1 MTNLT
6 KPAGSLL
13 RPFFS
18 DFFDVDDFFKRS
30 GGELFTLK
38 FPAVNILEEKDDYVV
53 EMAVPGFNKNDF
65 KLKVEEDMLT
75 IEAEAKEEK
84 EEVEKNYTRR
94 EYTHQSFSRSFRL
107 PENVKED
114 NIKATYEN
122 GMLKLLL
129 PKAEIKEKAAKQIQ
143 IG

>member
-1 MTNLT
+1 MANLV
-6 KPAGSLL
+6 KSPGSMF

-38 FPAVNILEEKDDYVV
+38 FPAVNILEEKDDFLV

-65 KLKVEEDMLT
+65 KIKVEEDMLT
-75 IEAEAKEEK
+75 IEAEVEEKK
-84 EEVEKNYTRR
+84 EEVEKNYTRK
-94 EYTHQSFSRSFRL
+94 EYTHQSFSRSFRM

-114 NIKATYEN
+114 SIKAQYED
-122 GMLKLLL
+122 GMLKLIL
-129 PKAEIKEKAAKQIQ
+129 PKAEITQKPTKEIKV
-143 IG
+143 G